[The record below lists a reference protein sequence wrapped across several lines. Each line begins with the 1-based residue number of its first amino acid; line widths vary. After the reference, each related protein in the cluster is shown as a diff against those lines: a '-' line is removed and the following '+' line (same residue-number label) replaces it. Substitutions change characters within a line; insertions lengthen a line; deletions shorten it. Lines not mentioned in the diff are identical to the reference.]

1 MGEPR
6 PGGDAAETLTINLPD
21 ELVESIAQRA
31 AVLVLERLHQ
41 ESGQASPFMTIPE
54 AAAYARCKRQRID
67 DLLSA
72 RRLTRHKDGS
82 RTLIRRAELDAH
94 LTAKTG
100 PSRGLGGDSISAAE
114 RATVGRPDNRS
125 RV

>member
-1 MGEPR
+1 MREPP
-6 PGGDAAETLTINLPD
+6 PGGDAAETLTINLPG

-41 ESGQASPFMTIPE
+41 ESSQESPLMTIPE
-54 AAAYARCKRQRID
+54 AAAYLRCKRQRID

-82 RTLIRRAELDAH
+82 RTLIRRAELETH
-94 LTAKTG
+94 LSAKTG
-100 PSRGLGGDSISAAE
+100 PSRRLGGDSISAAE
-114 RATVGRPDNRS
+114 RATVGKPDNRT